1 MERLLKLIQH
11 IEILPNSPL
20 FKQIHSIKK
29 QNERPLVELNLNYR
43 TNEEILAWLEPVLGK
58 KIDSSVTISQPFY
71 SDFGRHIS
79 LGKNI
84 FINQNVTFVDLG
96 GITIEDHVLIG
107 PNSQLITVNHL
118 TDPNNRR
125 GLMTKPIV
133 IKQNAWLSSGVTV
146 LPGVT
151 IGKNA
156 IVAANSTVTKDVPN
170 DKVVAGTPAKIIKSI
185 EENTS
190 NKKMQ

>member
-1 MERLLKLIQH
+1 MERLLELIQY

-43 TNEEILAWLEPVLGK
+43 TNEEILAWLEPVLDK

-107 PNSQLITVNHL
+107 LNSQIITVNHL
-118 TDPNNRR
+118 TDPKNRR
-125 GLMTKPIV
+125 GLITKPVV
-133 IKQNAWLSSGVTV
+133 IRQNAWLGSGVTV

-151 IGKNA
+151 IGKNV
-156 IVAANSTVTKDVPN
+156 IVAANSTVTKDVPS
-170 DKVVAGTPAKIIKSI
+170 DVIVAGTPAKIIKSI
-185 EENTS
+185 E
-190 NKKMQ
+190 